1 MLGSNFK
8 VSFLRYPSST
18 PKVYLK
24 DAWTI
29 LNIVFAKLKY
39 NKINQSIILKFL
51 DNDDTN
57 VLAILEFKSKNND
70 TKMAPKLSLLTV
82 QF

>member
-18 PKVYLK
+18 PNVYLK
-24 DAWTI
+24 DAWTT

-39 NKINQSIILKFL
+39 DKINQSINIADPL
-51 DNDDTN
+51 
-57 VLAILEFKSKNND
+57 
-70 TKMAPKLSLLTV
+70 
-82 QF
+82 

>member
-39 NKINQSIILKFL
+39 NKINQSFNIADPFG
-51 DNDDTN
+51 
-57 VLAILEFKSKNND
+57 
-70 TKMAPKLSLLTV
+70 TK
-82 QF
+82 